1 MVELGLCAKQ
11 EKADR
16 FQHVKKEI
24 NEMVKMCVSQ
34 LKTKVMSSLY
44 FSFLNCRYFLI
55 MLRMMIIFCLDN
67 LR

>member
-24 NEMVKMCVSQ
+24 NEMVKMRVSQ
-34 LKTKVMSSLY
+34 LKSKVSYSLY
-44 FSFLNCRYFLI
+44 FSLLHTFSNNAENDGY
-55 MLRMMIIFCLDN
+55 IFG
-67 LR
+67 